1 MFVLVS
7 GLSGAG
13 KATALRALEDQGFFV
28 TDNLPPALWRPLL
41 ECARARGLT
50 RLAVS
55 CDARTR
61 AFLDDLQPC
70 LEALRERMQP
80 RVLFLEATDETL
92 LQRYNLTRRLHPLGD
107 TLMLDL
113 ARERQLLAGL
123 RAVADVVIDTTAL
136 TPAGLALR
144 VAEAFATGQPFGLRL
159 LSFGFKH
166 APPRDADLVLD
177 VRAMPNPYYLPEL
190 RERSGQEAAVA
201 EHVFSGDGEAF
212 YERLREYLRFS
223 AAAARTAGRHTY
235 NVAVGCTGGQH
246 RSVAVVERLLGDLP
260 EFSPRLIDH
269 RDVSYGGE

>member
-13 KATALRALEDQGFFV
+13 KGTALRALEDQGFFV
-28 TDNLPPALWRPLL
+28 TDNLPPALWRPLF
-41 ECARARGLT
+41 ERALQRGLS

-55 CDARTR
+55 CDVRTR

-70 LEALRERMQP
+70 LESLRERLHP
-80 RVLFLEATDETL
+80 RVLFLEASDETL

-113 ARERQLLAGL
+113 ARERQLLSGL

-136 TPAGLALR
+136 TPAGLSAR
-144 VAEAFATGQPFGLRL
+144 VAEAFALGPAFGLRL

-190 RERSGQEAAVA
+190 RDRSGQEDAVA
-201 EHVFSGDGEAF
+201 QHVFSGDGEAF

-223 AAAARTAGRHTY
+223 ADAARAAGRHTY

-246 RSVAVVERLLGDLP
+246 RSVAVVERLLGDLS